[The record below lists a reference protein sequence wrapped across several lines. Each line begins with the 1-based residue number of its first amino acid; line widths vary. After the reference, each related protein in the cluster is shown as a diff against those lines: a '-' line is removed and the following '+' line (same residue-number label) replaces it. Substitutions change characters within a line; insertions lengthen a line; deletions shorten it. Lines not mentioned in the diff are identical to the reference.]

1 SSTISAASGASDPSG
16 VVTFTVKDT
25 KAEAV
30 TYTARDTTDSV
41 TITRSEERRVG
52 EESGNARPSTE
63 GASPTSVVADGT
75 TTSTITVT
83 LTDANNH
90 PVSGKAVTLAQGPG
104 SSTISAASGASNASG
119 VVTFTVKDTKAE
131 AVTYT
136 ARDTTD
142 SVTIT

>member
-1 SSTISAASGASDPSG
+1 MGG
-16 VVTFTVKDT
+16 VAIAGVQTGTVT
-25 KAEAV
+25 
-30 TYTARDTTDSV
+30 TT
-41 TITRSEERRVG
+41 T
-52 EESGNARPSTE
+52 
-63 GASPTSVVADGT
+63 VVADGT

-83 LTDANNH
+83 LKDANNH
-90 PVSGKAVTLAQGPG
+90 PVSGKTVTLAQGTG

-142 SVTIT
+142 SVTITQTATVAFTAGAASKLAFDQQPTP